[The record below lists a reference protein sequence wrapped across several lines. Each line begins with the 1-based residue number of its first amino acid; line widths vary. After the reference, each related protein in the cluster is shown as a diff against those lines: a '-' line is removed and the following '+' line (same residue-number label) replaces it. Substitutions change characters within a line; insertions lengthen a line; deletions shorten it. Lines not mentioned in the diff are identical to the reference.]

1 MDTMNKPNH
10 MFSQPVI
17 DFFFRWH
24 WWVAHIVFVPV
35 VILSLII
42 GIYYMNMSLGA
53 AALTFV
59 GGVFFWTLFEYFMH
73 RFMFH
78 EFSHVSGLSHLHY
91 VIHGMHHVYPTDPY
105 RVIFPP
111 FLSILVGGLLAG
123 ILALI
128 LPLTWFFGVLAGFI
142 AGYCWY
148 EFVHYASH
156 HIKWKTLLLKRL
168 KRHHLL
174 HHHNEAYKDKNY
186 GVTTVLW
193 DRVFSTYMS

>member
-1 MDTMNKPNH
+1 MDISNKPKY
-10 MFSQPVI
+10 MFSQPSL

-24 WWVAHIVFVPV
+24 WWTAPLVFVPV
-35 VILSLII
+35 IIASLFGALFWFEVRPTVVLATFFS
-42 GIYYMNMSLGA
+42 GI
-53 AALTFV
+53 
-59 GGVFFWTLFEYFMH
+59 FFWTLFEYLMH

-78 EFSHVSGLSHLHY
+78 VLAQLSGLKHLHY
-91 VIHGMHHVYPTDPY
+91 VIHGMHHEYPTDPY

-111 FLSILVGGLLAG
+111 FLSIIVGALLAG
-123 ILALI
+123 VAMLI
-128 LPLTWFFGVLAGFI
+128 VPQTWFFGALAGFI

-156 HIKWKTLLLKRL
+156 QIKWKNLWLKRL

-174 HHHNEAYKDKNY
+174 HHHNVAFKDKNY

-193 DRVFSTYMS
+193 DRVFSTYLA

>member
-1 MDTMNKPNH
+1 MDTMNKPNY
-10 MFSQPVI
+10 MFSRPFI

-24 WWVAHIVFVPV
+24 WWVAPV
-35 VILSLII
+35 VFMPLAITLLIA
-42 GIYYMNMSLGA
+42 GFMFASMSIASALITFGA
-53 AALTFV
+53 
-59 GGVFFWTLFEYFMH
+59 GVFFWTLFEYFMH

-78 EFSHVSGLSHLHY
+78 VFSHLPGLNHLHY

-111 FLSILVGGLLAG
+111 FLSLFVGGLLALVVA
-123 ILALI
+123 II
-128 LPLTWFFGVLAGFI
+128 LPSSWFFGGISGFVT
-142 AGYCWY
+142 GYCWY

-156 HIKWKTLLLKRL
+156 HIKWKTSWLKKL

-174 HHHNEAYKDKNY
+174 HHHNEAFKDKNY

-193 DRVFSTYMS
+193 DRVFSTYLA